1 MTDNILSFISIAR
14 KAGKVNTG
22 EFLTEKDIKSGHSHL
37 VIFAEDISENAFD
50 KISSMCKA
58 KNVPFRVYGNK
69 ESLGRATGKNFA
81 ACLSFQNKGFAES
94 LLKKLS

>member
-22 EFLTEKDIKSGHSHL
+22 EFLTEKDVKSGHSHL
-37 VIFAEDISENAFD
+37 VIIAEDVSENSYD
-50 KISSMCKA
+50 KLSGMCKA
-58 KNVPFRVYGNK
+58 HDVPFRVYGNM
-69 ESLGRATGKNFA
+69 ESLGHATGKNYA

-94 LLKKLS
+94 LLKKLG